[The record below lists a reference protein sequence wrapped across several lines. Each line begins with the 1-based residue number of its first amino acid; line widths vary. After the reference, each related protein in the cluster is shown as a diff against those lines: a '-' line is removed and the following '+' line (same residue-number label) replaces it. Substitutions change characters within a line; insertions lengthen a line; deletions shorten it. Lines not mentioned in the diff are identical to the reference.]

1 MNGYKM
7 IADTYRDYLA
17 KENPPKEIRADI
29 ERKITALDF
38 MASTDR
44 ATHYELFNS
53 SEFNDVAKGYFLMAL
68 ENTGID
74 EEKRADIMWEVKH
87 LFDTVTAEQ
96 AERYYMEY

>member
-7 IADTYRDYLA
+7 SADAYRDYLA
-17 KENPPKEIRADI
+17 KKNPPGEVRADI

-44 ATHYELFNS
+44 ATQYELFNS
-53 SEFNDVAKGYFLMAL
+53 SGFNDVAKGYFLMAL
-68 ENTGID
+68 DNTGID
-74 EEKRADIMWEVKH
+74 KEKRADIMREIRY

-96 AERYYMEY
+96 AERYYMEH